1 VYELPKKWFDQYGAV
16 IGDEA
21 HQFKSKSLVG
31 IMEKMVDCK
40 YRYGFTGTLDGTLTN
55 KLVLEGLFG
64 AVKQV
69 TTTHEL
75 MEAGTVAEIHGSVA
89 HSKQAQADR

>member
-1 VYELPKKWFDQYGAV
+1 VV

-31 IMEKMVDCK
+31 IMEKLLNCK
-40 YRYGFTGTLDGTLTN
+40 YRFGFTGTLDGTLTN

-64 AVKQV
+64 SVKQV
-69 TTTHEL
+69 TTTAEL
-75 MEAGTVAEIHGSVA
+75 MENKTVANLKIKSLVL
-89 HSKQAQADR
+89 SY